1 MPAAAPSAF
10 LHLLMYAMAPATP
23 VTTPSIPGTQ
33 VAVAAPAPV
42 QVMPV
47 PHGPCNCEP
56 ANAKPVMRSPWS
68 GRGELGFA
76 SATGNSTTESLNTKA
91 GLTYEDSDWLH
102 KLNIAGL
109 RASSE
114 YTRVEEDGRVTRG
127 RQETAERYT
136 LSTSSARKLAEFRQ
150 LAASLRAE
158 SDEFASYDRQ
168 AVFSIGYGTRLWDY
182 EKFQLDLQLGPGYK
196 WARHADDKAI
206 EAGFIGRGYFDISYA
221 LTRNTE
227 LSNTLLIEAGAENTY
242 GQNDFG
248 VSVSM
253 NRHLALKA
261 GWQVRHNTLV
271 DENLKTT
278 DTLTTMNVVYT
289 LR

>member
-33 VAVAAPAPV
+33 VAIAPPAPV
-42 QVMPV
+42 QVV
-47 PHGPCNCEP
+47 PHGPCNCESADTQP
-56 ANAKPVMRSPWS
+56 AMRSPWS

-91 GLTYEDSDWLH
+91 GLAYEDNDWLH
-102 KLNIAGL
+102 KLSIAGL

-114 YTRVEEDGRVTRG
+114 YTRVEEDGRVVRG

-158 SDEFASYDRQ
+158 SDQFASYDRQ

-182 EKFQLDLQLGPGYK
+182 EKFQLDLTLGPGYK
-196 WARHADDKAI
+196 WARHTDDQAI
-206 EAGFIGRGYFDISYA
+206 EQGFIARGNFDISYA

-253 NRHLALKA
+253 NSHLALKA

-271 DENLKTT
+271 DANLKTT